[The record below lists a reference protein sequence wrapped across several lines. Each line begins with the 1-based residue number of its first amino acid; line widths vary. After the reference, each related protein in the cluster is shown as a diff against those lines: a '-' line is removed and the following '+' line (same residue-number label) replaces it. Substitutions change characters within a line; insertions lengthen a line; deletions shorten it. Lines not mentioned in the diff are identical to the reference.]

1 MLPVTNKALAAYTGH
16 TSANLLPIAR
26 QALAAASANNSTA
39 LAAADADVNI
49 SDAAKVLQQVSDSQQ
64 GNLPGVTILYGQAKL
79 QAPTGATGAE
89 ALAYQRNGLAVDTS
103 SQPWRLLGTDT
114 PLNEQSWKSAESE
127 IDQIVAQR
135 VALYQQ
141 AKASGD
147 SEQDVVDKLVA
158 YNRTLPERYTNLVGP
173 GGDLKQLPKGEP
185 ARVTDGVTGVSG
197 SAGSEG
203 ANTHNARGQEQV
215 DQGQAQQN
223 STSPDASN
231 QDRSAWLRTRLKSLV

>member
-1 MLPVTNKALAAYTGH
+1 M
-16 TSANLLPIAR
+16 
-26 QALAAASANNSTA
+26 
-39 LAAADADVNI
+39 
-49 SDAAKVLQQVSDSQQ
+49 
-64 GNLPGVTILYGQAKL
+64 
-79 QAPTGATGAE
+79 
-89 ALAYQRNGLAVDTS
+89 DTS

-141 AKASGD
+141 AKASGN

-185 ARVTDGVTGVSG
+185 AMVTGVSG
-197 SAGSEG
+197 SASSEG
-203 ANTHNARGQEQV
+203 ANTHYARGQEQAG
-215 DQGQAQQN
+215 QGQAQQN
-223 STSPDASN
+223 STSSDASN